1 MMENPEK
8 LRRKPSFHGG
18 GSTVRSTIHPERKEG
33 VKDGQK
39 GMENPYESDL
49 EFESSFAWLKSIIR
63 WFSNVAIFTLCSILL
78 HINQWLFRC
87 ENHESICSRL
97 G

>member
-49 EFESSFAWLKSIIR
+49 EFESSFAWLKR
-63 WFSNVAIFTLCSILL
+63 QHYQVVLQCSNFHFVFYSTSY
-78 HINQWLFRC
+78 Q
-87 ENHESICSRL
+87 SMVVPM
-97 G
+97 